1 MLPLACQPFDPAWQ
15 VHSLGEMTV
24 ICSHCHALHWLPE
37 SLSHSTN
44 NNIRFGMCC
53 IEGKISLEPLHPA
66 PPELLDFLTRH
77 DPIGNAFHHLIR
89 NYNSALAMTSVGR
102 DVNCSINQDGGG
114 PYTFV
119 LQGQLSHLAGSLLP
133 AEGVAPRYAQLYIH
147 DSDVAFNHHVQHHAN
162 AQLNPQTLRT
172 LQDMLYRCHSAV
184 LLYQQAYELTQ
195 DMAPEQQC
203 RIALRFQDNTDR
215 HRYQNPDPSVREIA
229 VILPGDGETPAGAQ
243 DIILYRRSG
252 HLQRITD
259 SHPSYPS
266 LCYILLF
273 PTGQKQW
280 HPYIPFNEQDDQP
293 APANEERFLPLAKYF
308 RYRLHICPTQNESQ
322 HLFLAGKLFQEYVCE
337 AWAVAEQKHLSQ
349 LKSIQDKLRVEIYQ
363 GLADA
368 VAADVD
374 TNLDNL
380 GRCFILPS
388 SFSGGTCHMQ
398 QQLQDVLAIDHYF
411 GGGDLFITMTA
422 NPSWPEITGALLQGQ
437 TTSDCP
443 NLVVC
448 IFHAKLQSLIK
459 DFRQGIMGD
468 MAGYLYTIEFQKR
481 GLPHA
486 HMIIF
491 LKPHAKLHTPDQ
503 IDSLMSSEFP
513 VDHPDLLKLI
523 KTFMVHG
530 PCGQYKPNSP
540 CMQSGTCT
548 KGFPKP
554 FRDHT
559 TVTDD
564 SYARTRCSNTGQT
577 VQVGQH
583 QLDNR
588 WVVCH
593 SQYLIWKYR
602 CHINVESVASVK
614 AIKYIYKYIYKGHD
628 RTTMEF
634 GTCLDEIKL
643 YLDARYISSCE
654 ASWRL
659 YFFDMHNHE
668 PTVVRLNV
676 HLPLH
681 QSVVFDPDRDVNA
694 QQVLDR
700 NEEKDTTLTAWFKA
714 NAGDQNG
721 VIRNILYQDFPSK
734 MRWNRDR
741 RIWTVR
747 RRGFQIGRMYYAHPS
762 SGERF
767 YLRLL
772 LTSVKGA
779 TSFED
784 LHSFQGTQHT
794 SCYELFLLFQTSTK
808 TSGTW

>member
-1 MLPLACQPFDPAWQ
+1 
-15 VHSLGEMTV
+15 
-24 ICSHCHALHWLPE
+24 
-37 SLSHSTN
+37 
-44 NNIRFGMCC
+44 
-53 IEGKISLEPLHPA
+53 
-66 PPELLDFLTRH
+66 
-77 DPIGNAFHHLIR
+77 
-89 NYNSALAMTSVGR
+89 
-102 DVNCSINQDGGG
+102 
-114 PYTFV
+114 
-119 LQGQLSHLAGSLLP
+119 
-133 AEGVAPRYAQLYIH
+133 
-147 DSDVAFNHHVQHHAN
+147 
-162 AQLNPQTLRT
+162 
-172 LQDMLYRCHSAV
+172 
-184 LLYQQAYELTQ
+184 
-195 DMAPEQQC
+195 MAPEQQC

-215 HRYQNPDPSVREIA
+215 CRYQNPDPSVREIA

-266 LCYILLF
+266 LRYILLF

-293 APANEERFLPLAKYF
+293 PPTNEGVGQPEPDNEEDDLPPPANDDVLPVPANEQDIHPAPANKEHFLPLAKYF
-308 RYRLHICPTQNESQ
+308 HYRLHIRPTQNDSQ
-322 HLFLAGKLFQEYVCE
+322 HLFLAGKLFQEYVCK

-349 LKSIQDKLRVEIYQ
+349 LRSIQDRLRVEIYQ

-368 VAADVD
+368 VAAEVD
-374 TNLDNL
+374 ANLDNL

-388 SFSGGTCHMQ
+388 SFSGGTRHMQ
-398 QQLQDVLAIDHYF
+398 QQLQDALAINCYF
-411 GGGDLFITMTA
+411 GGADLFITMTA
-422 NPSWPEITGALLQGQ
+422 NSSWQEITDALFQ
-437 TTSDCP
+437 
-443 NLVVC
+443 
-448 IFHAKLQSLIK
+448 AKLKSLIK

-468 MAGYLYTIEFQKR
+468 MAGYLYTIEYQKR

-486 HMIIF
+486 HIIIF
-491 LKPHAKLHTPDQ
+491 LKPHAKLCTPNQ

-513 VDHPDLLKLI
+513 VDNPDLLELI
-523 KTFMVHG
+523 KKFMVHG

-540 CMQSGTCT
+540 CMQGGTCT

-554 FRDHT
+554 FMEHT

-564 SYARTRCSNTGQT
+564 SYARTRRSNTGQT

-583 QLDNR
+583 HLDNR

-614 AIKYIYKYIYKGHD
+614 AIKYIYKYVYKGHD

-634 GTCLDEIKL
+634 GTCVDEISL
-643 YLDARYISSCE
+643 YLDSRYISSCE
-654 ASWRL
+654 ACWHL
-659 YFFDMHNHE
+659 YFFEMHDHE
-668 PTVVRLNV
+668 PSVVCLTV
-676 HLPLH
+676 HLSCH
-681 QSVVFDPDRDVNA
+681 QSVVINPARDVNA

-700 NEEKDTTLTAWFKA
+700 NEDRDTTLTAWFKA
-714 NAGDQNG
+714 NDKDQDG
-721 VIRNILYQDFPSK
+721 VIRNTLYQDFPSK
-734 MRWNRDR
+734 MRWNRDT

-747 RRGFQIGRMYYAHPS
+747 RRGFAIGRMYYAHPS

-784 LHSFQGTQHT
+784 LRFFQGTQHT
-794 SCYELFLLFQTSTK
+794 SFREACILRGLLEDDNEWDQCLQEASHMQTGRQLCHLFVTILKDCLPADPRALWDTFWHHICDDLRHQLRVHVFQNRDMDPSEAQIQDY
-808 TSGTW
+808 GLYLI